1 MEGKRKDLYGRDVH
15 TEDGVRDCVGSSV
28 PALVGAFN
36 CSRALAA
43 AARAARRGG
52 GTPLKS
58 SNSIKNYREFLKMK
72 ETNSVQNT
80 VDSNGSKP

>member
-1 MEGKRKDLYGRDVH
+1 MESGREKKRFIWTGCAHRRV
-15 TEDGVRDCVGSSV
+15 DGVRDCVGSSV

-58 SNSIKNYREFLKMK
+58 SNSIKNYREFLKVPK
-72 ETNSVQNT
+72 
-80 VDSNGSKP
+80 

>member
-72 ETNSVQNT
+72 ETNLVRTRQRT
-80 VDSNGSKP
+80 PSKI